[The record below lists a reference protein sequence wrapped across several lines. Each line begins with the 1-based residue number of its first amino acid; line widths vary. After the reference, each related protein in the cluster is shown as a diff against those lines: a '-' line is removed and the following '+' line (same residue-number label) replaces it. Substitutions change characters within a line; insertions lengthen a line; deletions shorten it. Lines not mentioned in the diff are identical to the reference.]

1 MRTRVTPPG
10 ERTPTGQGR
19 VSLRIAFY
27 SHNGFG
33 LGHITRNAKLAQAL
47 LRHRPNA
54 DILLITGSAGLNEL
68 PAIPNVDYV
77 KLPSVRKQAA
87 GRWRPQSL
95 DIEMEHLLRLRRTMI
110 LETIRAYRPHLLVAD
125 SLPLGVERELRACA
139 RGAAQAWGRPGGDR
153 LSRHPGRSCDDRRDL
168 GPGRLA
174 RGAVRAVRPRARLRR
189 SRLVRLRVVRPAV
202 RVASLRRLSRR
213 SDRGKE
219 DTC

>member
-54 DILLITGSAGLNEL
+54 DILLITASAGLNEL
-68 PAIPNVDYV
+68 PAIPQVDYV
-77 KLPSVRKQAA
+77 KLPSVRKQSA

-95 DIEMEHLLRLRRTMI
+95 DIEMEHLLRLRRVMI
-110 LETIRAYRPHLLVAD
+110 LEAVRAYRPHLFVAD
-125 SLPLGVERELRACA
+125 YLPLGVERELAPALELLRERGDARAA
-139 RGAAQAWGRPGGDR
+139 IGFRDILDDPTSVKESWAA
-153 LSRHPGRSCDDRRDL
+153 
-168 GPGRLA
+168 
-174 RGAVRAVRPRARLRR
+174 
-189 SRLVRLRVVRPAV
+189 
-202 RVASLRRLSRR
+202 
-213 SDRGKE
+213 
-219 DTC
+219 